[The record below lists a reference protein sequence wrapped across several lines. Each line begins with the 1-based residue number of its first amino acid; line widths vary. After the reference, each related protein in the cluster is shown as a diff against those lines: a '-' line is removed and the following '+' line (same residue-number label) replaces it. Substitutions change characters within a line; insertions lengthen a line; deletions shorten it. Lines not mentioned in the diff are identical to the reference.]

1 MTTALEESIGTFR
14 DLDEARGLWGRVKR
28 GFRKAAA
35 FIKRDWK
42 QTGRLSSVKRRGAGC
57 KQGEK
62 MVFGKCRPK
71 KQAAPAPVAKKKKA
85 PPTKK
90 KAKAPPP
97 QAKKPVAKKSGKKGK
112 QPAKVIKMP
121 ARRGLKTVGKK
132 NKATA

>member
-57 KQGEK
+57 KPGEK
-62 MVFGKCRPK
+62 MVFGKCRSK
-71 KQAAPAPVAKKKKA
+71 KQAAPAPAAKKKA
-85 PPTKK
+85 PPPAKK
-90 KAKAPPP
+90 KAPPP
-97 QAKKPVAKKSGKKGK
+97 QAKKKPVAKKSGKKGK
-112 QPAKVIKMP
+112 KPAKVIKMP

-132 NKATA
+132 KATA